1 MHICVIGDGAAGL
14 MAANFFASRDY
25 VKKLTHIGSSKIPSI
40 GVGESTTL
48 LFEELHR
55 AFDPDFDSF
64 IRESD
69 ACVKTGVMY
78 SNWSKNEFLHYF
90 KVPNTYER
98 FGISFLE
105 YCNTLGNKDP
115 DMFIHDLIAHK
126 LYHDVKQ
133 NRIPTRKKNSF
144 YGAAWHFD
152 AGKYISYLKKILKTR
167 WNNVT
172 VLDDVVVDC
181 KFKDD
186 GVIDSILLESN
197 HTVEADYYII
207 ATGKSKKT
215 ADIFKIEYE
224 DLSNVLLTDKALF
237 FPKPYINKREEMH
250 PYTIAKTMK
259 NGWRWITPT
268 WSRIGTGYVFSSNH
282 ITVEEVIE
290 EFREDIG
297 DNTITPNVVDFH
309 PKYSK
314 RSFNKNYV
322 TMGMCNGFLEPLD
335 APGLSISCS
344 LSIILDTMFDGGRYY
359 HSIVDKTYDYNL
371 DNLND
376 FAQHFYKGWAAFI
389 LTQYKTC
396 YRSDTQFWIDHKNVK
411 FDYLEDVLIDLNSD
425 INYSRGIV
433 PAMDHFDCNDNIS
446 DMLDA
451 FKINLITMLQNTIA
465 SKDVQWQTK
474 TTAMPYQYDDPWYNS
489 VDHYEFLQNIRNFN
503 GDLTWH

>member
-1 MHICVIGDGAAGL
+1 
-14 MAANFFASRDY
+14 
-25 VKKLTHIGSSKIPSI
+25 
-40 GVGESTTL
+40 
-48 LFEELHR
+48 
-55 AFDPDFDSF
+55 
-64 IRESD
+64 
-69 ACVKTGVMY
+69 
-78 SNWSKNEFLHYF
+78 
-90 KVPNTYER
+90 
-98 FGISFLE
+98 
-105 YCNTLGNKDP
+105 
-115 DMFIHDLIAHK
+115 
-126 LYHDVKQ
+126 
-133 NRIPTRKKNSF
+133 
-144 YGAAWHFD
+144 
-152 AGKYISYLKKILKTR
+152 
-167 WNNVT
+167 
-172 VLDDVVVDC
+172 
-181 KFKDD
+181 
-186 GVIDSILLESN
+186 
-197 HTVEADYYII
+197 
-207 ATGKSKKT
+207 
-215 ADIFKIEYE
+215 
-224 DLSNVLLTDKALF
+224 
-237 FPKPYINKREEMH
+237 MH